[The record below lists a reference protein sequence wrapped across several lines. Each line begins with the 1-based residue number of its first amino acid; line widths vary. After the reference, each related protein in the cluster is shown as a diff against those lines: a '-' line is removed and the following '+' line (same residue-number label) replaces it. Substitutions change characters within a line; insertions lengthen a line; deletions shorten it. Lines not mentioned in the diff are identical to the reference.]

1 MVQVK
6 LARVVSVF
14 EPTSY
19 LYKQVKKQACTCNL
33 GKRGTVVDTN
43 ANVLKIFK
51 NQVNYSTKM
60 GQSMYYDVC
69 EDVKDTYCE
78 VCSMKFTVVDT
89 KYAPCQ
95 KTEILALPAADD
107 EQESQLKGRKVK
119 PI

>member
-19 LYKQVKKQACTCNL
+19 LYKQIKRKSCSCNL
-33 GKRGTVVDTN
+33 REDTKVDIN

-60 GQSMYYDVC
+60 G
-69 EDVKDTYCE
+69 
-78 VCSMKFTVVDT
+78 
-89 KYAPCQ
+89 
-95 KTEILALPAADD
+95 
-107 EQESQLKGRKVK
+107 
-119 PI
+119 